1 MPDIPTE
8 SISEQSFQNP
18 PPPESEEGSYT
29 FSITISPNGFTV
41 DGEDVADLTTLLKH
55 VVAIVKEHENSG
67 EALEQM
73 SQGYQARNS
82 PMQSPAPL

>member
-18 PPPESEEGSYT
+18 PPPESEEGYT

-73 SQGYQARNS
+73 SQGYQGANTPILSPS
-82 PMQSPAPL
+82 PM